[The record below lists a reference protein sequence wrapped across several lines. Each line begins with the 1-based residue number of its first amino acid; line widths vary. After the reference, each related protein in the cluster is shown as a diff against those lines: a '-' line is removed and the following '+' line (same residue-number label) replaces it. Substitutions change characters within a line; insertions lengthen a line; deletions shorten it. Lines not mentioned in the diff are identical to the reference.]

1 MRSLITLL
9 GCLLASLILTA
20 CAPTAVVVGSVA
32 TTSVIYDKRT
42 TKTVFSDRKITQTAT
57 NLIAS
62 DPELKGRSNI
72 DIATFNH
79 VVLLVGQ
86 AQTPE
91 LKDRAYQI
99 VSSVPGISRVYN
111 EIAIAGATSHL
122 QHTNDVWLTSKVKT
136 ALIAHAGLKS
146 NEFKVVTENNVV
158 YLMGLTGHEEGEKIT
173 SIARRVG
180 GVTKVVTVFQ
190 YTV

>member
-1 MRSLITLL
+1 MQQLIVFNIFKFQFIRLLHQNSLPVS
-9 GCLLASLILTA
+9 C
-20 CAPTAVVVGSVA
+20 
-32 TTSVIYDKRT
+32 
-42 TKTVFSDRKITQTAT
+42 FTQQLFT
-57 NLIAS
+57 
-62 DPELKGRSNI
+62 PPQ
-72 DIATFNH
+72 
-79 VVLLVGQ
+79 Q

-158 YLMGLTGHEEGEKIT
+158 YCAGVATLRK
-173 SIARRVG
+173 SIR
-180 GVTKVVTVFQ
+180 K
-190 YTV
+190 